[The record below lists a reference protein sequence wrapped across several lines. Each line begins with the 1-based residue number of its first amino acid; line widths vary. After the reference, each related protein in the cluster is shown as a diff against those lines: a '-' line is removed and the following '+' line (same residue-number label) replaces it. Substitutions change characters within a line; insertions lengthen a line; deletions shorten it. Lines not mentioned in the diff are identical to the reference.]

1 MTSTVVSSRPI
12 VFAFPSEASVERC
25 VVTLAQFALE
35 RYLDL
40 LIPLFK
46 KVHKIEKTEDL
57 NVLHNTRIIW
67 CLIRKIP
74 SHENVPYHLMKKVAL
89 MSYLWAY
96 KISRELETPEVNRIK
111 RKMNTLKDRHV
122 LMILGNLEPTT
133 KAC

>member
-1 MTSTVVSSRPI
+1 MTSTVVSSRRI

-35 RYLDL
+35 RYLD

-67 CLIRKIP
+67 CLIRYIP
-74 SHENVPYHLMKKVAL
+74 SHENVPFSPDEKGGFNELLMGL
-89 MSYLWAY
+89 
-96 KISRELETPEVNRIK
+96 
-111 RKMNTLKDRHV
+111 
-122 LMILGNLEPTT
+122 
-133 KAC
+133 